1 MKMGYYPKKV
11 EELMEKL
18 EQFPGIGPKSAERIV
33 NYILEKDEETI
44 SSLAENILSVKKEVK
59 LCERCF
65 NLSETPICSICSDE
79 KREKVLCIVE
89 EVRDLVL
96 IEKTGFNGIYHVL
109 GGRISP
115 LEKVYDSHLR
125 IPQLIERLK
134 KEPVT
139 EVIIATSP
147 TMEGENTAVYISD
160 ILKKM
165 GIKHSRLAYGLPVGA
180 EIEYV
185 DTQTL
190 KKSIEG
196 RKTI

>member
-1 MKMGYYPKKV
+1 MSYYPEKV
-11 EELMEKL
+11 KTLIEKL
-18 EQFPGIGPKSAERIV
+18 GQLPGIGPKSAERIV
-33 NYILEKDEETI
+33 NYILEEDVSII
-44 SSLAENILSVKKEVK
+44 SELAENIVAVKKDVK

-65 NLSETPICSICSDE
+65 NLSETPLCSICTDE
-79 KREKVLCIVE
+79 KRDSILCVVE
-89 EVRDLVL
+89 EVKDLIL

-109 GGRISP
+109 GGRIVP
-115 LEKVYDSHLR
+115 LEKTSISHLR

-134 KEPVT
+134 RERIS
-139 EVIIATSP
+139 EVLIATSP
-147 TMEGENTAVYISD
+147 TVEGENTAVYISE
-160 ILKKM
+160 ILKKR

-196 RKTI
+196 RKFIY

>member
-1 MKMGYYPKKV
+1 MGYYPDKV
-11 EELMEKL
+11 EKLVEKL
-18 EQFPGIGPKSAERIV
+18 ERFPGIGPKSAERIV
-33 NYILEKDEETI
+33 NYILEEDEDVV
-44 SSLAENILSVKKEVK
+44 SSLAENIISLKKEIR

-65 NLSETPICSICSDE
+65 NLSESRLCSICSDE
-79 KREKVLCIVE
+79 KRDKVLCVVE
-89 EVRDLVL
+89 EVRDLVV

-115 LEKVYDSHLR
+115 LEKTSINHLR
-125 IPQLIERLK
+125 IPQLVERLK
-134 KEPVT
+134 KEPIT

-147 TMEGENTAVYISD
+147 TPEGENTALYISE

-196 RKTI
+196 RRPI

>member
-1 MKMGYYPKKV
+1 MGYYPKKV
-11 EELMEKL
+11 EELLEKL

-33 NYILEKDEETI
+33 NYILEKDEETT
-44 SSLAENILSVKKEVK
+44 SALAENILSVKREVK

-134 KEPVT
+134 KEPIT

-147 TMEGENTAVYISD
+147 TLEGENTAVYISE

-165 GIKHSRLAYGLPVGA
+165 GVKHSRLAYGLPVGA

-196 RKTI
+196 RKPI

>member
-65 NLSETPICSICSDE
+65 NLSETPICNICSDE